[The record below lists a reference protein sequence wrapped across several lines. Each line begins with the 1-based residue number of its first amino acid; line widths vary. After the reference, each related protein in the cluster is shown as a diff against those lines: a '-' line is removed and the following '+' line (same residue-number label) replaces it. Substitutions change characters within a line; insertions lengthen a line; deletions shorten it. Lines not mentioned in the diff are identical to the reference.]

1 MASQSFTYAPIDTLS
16 KDIRLL
22 RLSDRSTPGPP
33 SCEIFHTSLKD
44 DIKYEALSYSWGDPK
59 LKDYISLNGNV
70 ASVTVNLTR
79 ALEDI
84 RLDHGTRV
92 LWVDALCI
100 NQEDTTERN
109 HQVKQMGAIYQ
120 KAERV
125 VVWLGRPKRL
135 KGANPASVL
144 DSLEKSFDPGLEYSA
159 FKPDVKA
166 KWLELTALCEL
177 PYWHRQWIV
186 QEIGLAAEL
195 HVYHGRSYKDWKV
208 FSKIRKGVER
218 AKRNIRL
225 HESLQGIA
233 KTITESV
240 PGRLDQQREYRQ
252 PLWLGEMHATMQ
264 HLLSRA
270 RTAARAAKIL
280 SELSNFSEN
289 HFGRSRMLPKVYQ
302 YDESGASRPQ
312 RLTTG
317 FSISMVPKH
326 QENILRRGNLD
337 SFTSS
342 EEDLRF
348 MGDGA
353 FENTEH
359 SSQRSIVVVLE
370 DWKYELRSHSF
381 PFAKDCLRFIS
392 DIDFE
397 RTEYTGQDIPVTIP
411 GFLPL
416 DEDFAKAYNNL
427 PKHIDFVKR
436 MSVKDITKN

>member
-1 MASQSFTYAPIDTLS
+1 
-16 KDIRLL
+16 
-22 RLSDRSTPGPP
+22 
-33 SCEIFHTSLKD
+33 
-44 DIKYEALSYSWGDPK
+44 
-59 LKDYISLNGNV
+59 
-70 ASVTVNLTR
+70 
-79 ALEDI
+79 
-84 RLDHGTRV
+84 
-92 LWVDALCI
+92 
-100 NQEDTTERN
+100 
-109 HQVKQMGAIYQ
+109 
-120 KAERV
+120 
-125 VVWLGRPKRL
+125 
-135 KGANPASVL
+135 
-144 DSLEKSFDPGLEYSA
+144 
-159 FKPDVKA
+159 
-166 KWLELTALCEL
+166 LELTALCEL

-195 HVYHGRSYKDWKV
+195 HVYHGCSYKDWKV

-218 AKRNIRL
+218 AKRNITL

-252 PLWLGEMHATMQ
+252 PLWLGEMHATIQ

-280 SELSNFSEN
+280 SELLNFSEN
-289 HFGRSRMLPKVYQ
+289 HFRRSRMLPKVYR
-302 YDESGASRPQ
+302 YDKSRAGRPR
-312 RLTTG
+312 RLTTRFG
-317 FSISMVPKH
+317 ISKVPKH
-326 QENILRRGNLD
+326 RGSILRRGNLD

-359 SSQRSIVVVLE
+359 PSQRSIVVVLE

-397 RTEYTGQDIPVTIP
+397 RTEHTGQDIPVTIP

-427 PKHIDFVKR
+427 PKHIEFVRAHERQRYHEELKKNR
-436 MSVKDITKN
+436 EKVSSFLSPTNFSGRSFLRLLHLLPEFHNNQKPFRTNRVKLEDSEREWKARHRELEAEEIELKARLEAIRKIDLSAMIQPQQAHFEELAEQLEKEETPLPFRNRKIGALAGRKQSHEARTNMSECQISRGH